1 MLYCRGF
8 IFHINSVS
16 CSSVFI
22 QETWNGSGWVH
33 PNSLCCSSCSV
44 ISLNSCLWLL
54 LCLLITGLDYETQKS
69 YSLTFESRDGGGRV
83 STANLFLEVEDVNDN
98 APVFEQ
104 KEYSRTVRE
113 GASSFQ
119 PQLFV
124 RVRMHFSDV
133 THLLMHCGICLVSSI
148 LANHKIH
155 ICIIL
160 FFKAKSFC
168 QLYKHLYV

>member
-1 MLYCRGF
+1 MDLHEF
-8 IFHINSVS
+8 IPTA
-16 CSSVFI
+16 CAVFL
-22 QETWNGSGWVH
+22 VL
-33 PNSLCCSSCSV
+33 SLAV
-44 ISLNSCLWLL
+44 TSCLWFL

-113 GASSFQ
+113 GATSFQ

-124 RVRMHFSDV
+124 RVSMHFSDV
-133 THLLMHCGICLVSSI
+133 THLLMHCDVCNVSNS
-148 LANHKIH
+148 LANHEINNM
-155 ICIIL
+155 CFVVL
-160 FFKAKSFC
+160 LKAKSFC

>member
-1 MLYCRGF
+1 MK
-8 IFHINSVS
+8 
-16 CSSVFI
+16 SSIACAAVL
-22 QETWNGSGWVH
+22 VL
-33 PNSLCCSSCSV
+33 SLAVMSR
-44 ISLNSCLWLL
+44 LCLF

-113 GASSFQ
+113 GATSFQ

-124 RVRMHFSDV
+124 RVSIHCTDV
-133 THLLMHCGICLVSSI
+133 SHLHMHCSVWFVSSF
-148 LANHKIH
+148 LANHKLNN
-155 ICIIL
+155 ICII
-160 FFKAKSFC
+160 
-168 QLYKHLYV
+168 